1 MLNQSQSKNERRGK
15 APANIIFAYHYIHKA
30 RENLSQSNQRR
41 RYGNP
46 MVVMVVM
53 TIITKTM
60 LKMKFNVKDI
70 KKLTFGHQYFLRNG
84 VQPKL
89 TEISETFKVKNSN

>member
-1 MLNQSQSKNERRGK
+1 
-15 APANIIFAYHYIHKA
+15 
-30 RENLSQSNQRR
+30 
-41 RYGNP
+41 

-53 TIITKTM
+53 TIITEAM
-60 LKMKFNVKDI
+60 LKMKFNVKAI

-89 TEISETFKVKNSN
+89 TEKSEIWK

>member
-1 MLNQSQSKNERRGK
+1 
-15 APANIIFAYHYIHKA
+15 
-30 RENLSQSNQRR
+30 
-41 RYGNP
+41 

-84 VQPKL
+84 VQPEL
-89 TEISETFKVKNSN
+89 TEISETLK